1 MPLTRH
7 AYPVLQLAK
16 FWFLT
21 YVYVVDPGAE
31 LWPDK
36 IVGLRG
42 AGKRL
47 PFPHAC
53 CVLVLLPGVVY
64 YMGVQFEKRGWQTFK
79 AQKMRKN
86 SAQRAVFYYIDF
98 FSLPSQLAQV
108 RTVGPRRFGASVL
121 A

>member
-36 IVGLRG
+36 IVGLRD
-42 AGKRL
+42 RL
-47 PFPHAC
+47 SNFGTTNTN
-53 CVLVLLPGVVY
+53 LFGVHVCDCASHFTGSY
-64 YMGVQFEKRGWQTFK
+64 DERG
-79 AQKMRKN
+79 
-86 SAQRAVFYYIDF
+86 
-98 FSLPSQLAQV
+98 
-108 RTVGPRRFGASVL
+108 
-121 A
+121 

>member
-36 IVGLRG
+36 IVGLR
-42 AGKRL
+42 
-47 PFPHAC
+47 
-53 CVLVLLPGVVY
+53 
-64 YMGVQFEKRGWQTFK
+64 
-79 AQKMRKN
+79 KN
-86 SAQRAVFYYIDF
+86 D
-98 FSLPSQLAQV
+98 PPNPKLAMTTTKHN
-108 RTVGPRRFGASVL
+108 RNTL
-121 A
+121 

>member
-36 IVGLRG
+36 IVGLR
-42 AGKRL
+42 
-47 PFPHAC
+47 
-53 CVLVLLPGVVY
+53 LVLPCYNQPEIQVIILLN
-64 YMGVQFEKRGWQTFK
+64 F
-79 AQKMRKN
+79 
-86 SAQRAVFYYIDF
+86 SACMEI
-98 FSLPSQLAQV
+98 
-108 RTVGPRRFGASVL
+108 
-121 A
+121 

>member
-36 IVGLRG
+36 IVGLR
-42 AGKRL
+42 
-47 PFPHAC
+47 PH
-53 CVLVLLPGVVY
+53 
-64 YMGVQFEKRGWQTFK
+64 
-79 AQKMRKN
+79 
-86 SAQRAVFYYIDF
+86 
-98 FSLPSQLAQV
+98 
-108 RTVGPRRFGASVL
+108 
-121 A
+121 

>member
-36 IVGLRG
+36 IVGLRVHS
-42 AGKRL
+42 A
-47 PFPHAC
+47 
-53 CVLVLLPGVVY
+53 LLHLHV
-64 YMGVQFEKRGWQTFK
+64 
-79 AQKMRKN
+79 
-86 SAQRAVFYYIDF
+86 
-98 FSLPSQLAQV
+98 
-108 RTVGPRRFGASVL
+108 
-121 A
+121 